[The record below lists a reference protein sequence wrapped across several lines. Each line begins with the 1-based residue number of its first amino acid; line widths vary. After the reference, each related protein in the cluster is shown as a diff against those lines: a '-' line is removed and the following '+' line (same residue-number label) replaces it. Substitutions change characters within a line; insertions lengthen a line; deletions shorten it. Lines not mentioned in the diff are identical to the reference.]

1 MDGASVVATLIVI
14 CFFVT
19 MDFRLFRPD
28 DPMRNTTISTHPD
41 TTSSLPPAQSVTP
54 AAIPP
59 AQTTAQPAVAQSA
72 PDYSSFVYQFV
83 GYDRM
88 DALIRKYN
96 ANLSQ
101 AEVDKI
107 KMSINLY
114 SREKNL
120 DPRLA
125 LALMSRESRFA
136 PLAVSSSGA
145 VGLGQ
150 IMPVNYGELG
160 ISNPNDI
167 DQNVRGTIYYFRQKL
182 DEWSGNSRQLELG
195 LASYLRGTGDIRR
208 ANEQLDAHAQS
219 YVDEILRIRASV

>member
-1 MDGASVVATLIVI
+1 
-14 CFFVT
+14 
-19 MDFRLFRPD
+19 
-28 DPMRNTTISTHPD
+28 MRNTTISTHPD
-41 TTSSLPPAQSVTP
+41 TTSSLPEQPVTP
-54 AAIPP
+54 PSAAAAQPVVPP
-59 AQTTAQPAVAQSA
+59 AANQSA
-72 PDYSSFVYQFV
+72 PDYSSFAYQFV

-101 AEVDKI
+101 TEVDKI

-120 DPRLA
+120 DPRLV
-125 LALMSRESRFA
+125 LALMARESRFD

-150 IMPVNYGELG
+150 IMPINYGELG

-182 DEWSGNSRQLELG
+182 DEWAGNSRQLELG
-195 LASYLRGTGDIRR
+195 LASYLRGTGDVRR

>member
-1 MDGASVVATLIVI
+1 MDGASVVAALIVV

-19 MDFRLFRPD
+19 MDFRLFQPKN
-28 DPMRNTTISTHPD
+28 PMRDTTIF
-41 TTSSLPPAQSVTP
+41 TSPATSALPAQSAPTP
-54 AAIPP
+54 QA
-59 AQTTAQPAVAQSA
+59 AQPAVSPPDAQA
-72 PDYSSFVYQFV
+72 VPDYSAFTYQFV

-96 ANLSQ
+96 ADLSQ
-101 AEVDKI
+101 LEVDKI

-114 SREKNL
+114 SREKNI
-120 DPRLA
+120 DPRLT
-125 LALMSRESRFA
+125 LALMARESRFD

-150 IMPVNYGELG
+150 IMPMNYEELG

-195 LASYLRGTGDIRR
+195 LASYLRGSGDIRR
-208 ANEQLDAHAQS
+208 TNEQLDAHAQS

>member
-1 MDGASVVATLIVI
+1 MDGASVVATLIVV

-19 MDFRLFRPD
+19 MDFRPFQPEN
-28 DPMRNTTISTHPD
+28 PMRNTTISTSPD
-41 TTSSLPPAQSVTP
+41 AASALPAQSAPP
-54 AAIPP
+54 AA
-59 AQTTAQPAVAQSA
+59 TQPARPAEQLVDAQSA
-72 PDYSSFVYQFV
+72 PDYSAFTYQFI

-96 ANLSQ
+96 AKLSQ

-114 SREKNL
+114 SREKNI

-125 LALMSRESRFA
+125 LALMARESRFD

-150 IMPVNYGELG
+150 IMPVNYEELG

-167 DQNVRGTIYYFRQKL
+167 DQNIRGTIYYFRQKL
-182 DEWSGNSRQLELG
+182 DEWAGNSRQLELG
-195 LASYLRGTGDIRR
+195 LASYLRGSGDIRR

-219 YVDEILRIRASV
+219 YVEDILRIRASV

>member
-1 MDGASVVATLIVI
+1 MLIVA

-19 MDFRLFRPD
+19 MDFRLFQPD
-28 DPMRNTTISTHPD
+28 NPVRNTTISTHPD
-41 TTSSLPPAQSVTP
+41 TTSSLPAQPVTP
-54 AAIPP
+54 PGAA
-59 AQTTAQPAVAQSA
+59 TAQPVVPPPAADQPT
-72 PDYSSFVYQFV
+72 PDNSSFVYQFV

-96 ANLSQ
+96 VNLSQ
-101 AEVDKI
+101 SEVDKI
-107 KMSINLY
+107 KMAVNLY

-120 DPRLA
+120 DPRLT
-125 LALMSRESRFA
+125 LALMARESRFD

-182 DEWSGNSRQLELG
+182 DEWVGNSRQLELG
-195 LASYLRGTGDIRR
+195 LASYLRGTGDVRR
-208 ANEQLDAHAQS
+208 ANEQLDAQAQS
-219 YVDEILRIRASV
+219 YVDEILRIRAAV

>member
-1 MDGASVVATLIVI
+1 MDGASVVAALIVI

-28 DPMRNTTISTHPD
+28 APMRNTTISTHPD
-41 TTSSLPPAQSVTP
+41 AASALPAQSVPPPTP
-54 AAIPP
+54 ATAQPVIPP
-59 AQTTAQPAVAQSA
+59 AANQSA
-72 PDYSSFVYQFV
+72 TDSSFVYQFV

-120 DPRLA
+120 DPRLV
-125 LALMSRESRFA
+125 LALMARESRFD
-136 PLAVSSSGA
+136 PMAVSSSGA

-150 IMPVNYGELG
+150 IMPGNYGELG

-182 DEWSGNSRQLELG
+182 DEWTGNSRQLELG
-195 LASYLRGTGDIRR
+195 LASYLRGTGDVRR